1 MLKRYFKVLVYQKG
15 VIMGKK
21 QMSIHLDEESVRVVR
36 AFLETQGQS
45 FSGWVNAFVCEMAQE
60 IKGQPSPLNKP
71 VGQMTVDEFAG
82 IAAYWWKKAKEGTL
96 EDQEVKP
103 SDS

>member
-1 MLKRYFKVLVYQKG
+1 
-15 VIMGKK
+15 MGKK
-21 QMSIHLDEESVRVVR
+21 GMNIYLDEESFVVVR
-36 AFLETQGQS
+36 NYLENCGKS
-45 FSGWVNAFVCEMAQE
+45 FSGWVNVLIEEMAQE

-82 IAAYWWKKAKEGTL
+82 IAAYWWKKAKEGTF